1 MGLAVQ
7 TINEVGRLLNGKNNP
22 HECAIGHLALSAAR
36 TAESLIYLS
45 EIDNHRFDSQWP
57 DDNHANDV
65 IDDAHVRWASTSAL
79 TCVDL
84 CIAAVVKLSIA
95 EDEEL
100 RKFIENKYKQVSDKQ
115 VSIRDFYCEESKT
128 GKVIDHRD
136 KAPEQSRLWID
147 NLIDDSNYHTL
158 LKVRN
163 ALTHG
168 DMVRNIYGTTDALS
182 GHDLRFGYYIG
193 TLKSPVPNSTH
204 ELIRSRQII
213 ELSRDFSIKHFAEFL
228 NVLKNM

>member
-1 MGLAVQ
+1 MGLAEQ
-7 TINEVGRLLNGKNNP
+7 TVNEIGRLLNGTNNP
-22 HECAIGHLALSAAR
+22 HQCAIAHLALSAAR

-45 EIDNHRFDSQWP
+45 QIDSHRFDGQWP

-84 CIAAVVKLSIA
+84 CIAVASKLSEFA
-95 EDEEL
+95 KSE
-100 RKFIENKYKQVSDKQ
+100 YKQVS
-115 VSIRDFYCEESKT
+115 VRDFYSEDFRT
-128 GKVIDHRD
+128 GKIEDKRD
-136 KAPEQSRLWID
+136 KVPKLWRPWID
-147 NLIDDSNYHTL
+147 NLIDDTNYHKL

-168 DMVRNIYGTTDALS
+168 DMVRNTYMTTDALS

-193 TLKSPVPNSTH
+193 TLKSPVTNSTH
-204 ELIRSRQII
+204 ELIQSRQII
-213 ELSRDFSIKHFAEFL
+213 ELSRDFSMKHFPEFL

>member
-1 MGLAVQ
+1 MGLAEQ

-45 EIDNHRFDSQWP
+45 QIDDYRFGSQWP
-57 DDNHANDV
+57 VDKHANDV

-84 CIAAVVKLSIA
+84 CIAAAVKLSIV

-100 RKFIENKYKQVSDKQ
+100 RKFMGNEHRQASV
-115 VSIRDFYCEESKT
+115 RCFYHKKSKT
-128 GKVIDHRD
+128 GGVVDHRD
-136 KAPEQSRLWID
+136 KVPKPWRFWID
-147 NLIDDSNYHTL
+147 NLIDDTNYHTL

-168 DMVRNIYGTTDALS
+168 DMVRNTYMTTDALS

-193 TLKSPVPNSTH
+193 TLKSPVMNSTH

-213 ELSRDFSIKHFAEFL
+213 ELSRDFSMKHFAEFL